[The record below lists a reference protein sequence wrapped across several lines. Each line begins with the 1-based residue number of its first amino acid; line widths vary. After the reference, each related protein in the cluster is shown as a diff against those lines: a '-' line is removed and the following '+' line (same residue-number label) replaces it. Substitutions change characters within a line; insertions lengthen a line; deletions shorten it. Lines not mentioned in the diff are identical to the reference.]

1 MQEYCVPDNSDPI
14 KPLFDMENMH
24 CDKARL
30 LRLWA
35 TMLCSVATLRRVV
48 SLILMGQSSFRVTPP
63 VSSMRTVSGI
73 HCQIH
78 NPWTSPSS
86 ISSQSEIILSKKYT
100 SHLIYYVSKCSY
112 GNNSF
117 GAGSFELSTDS
128 HIIEY
133 SLKCGTSDVIM
144 EPVSLFL
151 SHYDTLSYDRKPIN
165 GLKE

>member
-1 MQEYCVPDNSDPI
+1 
-14 KPLFDMENMH
+14 MH
-24 CDKARL
+24 CNKARA

-35 TMLCSVATLRRVV
+35 TMLCSFIDSNESRHFFPVCKRVQTPMAKIIILGWALR
-48 SLILMGQSSFRVTPP
+48 LFPAGQKS
-63 VSSMRTVSGI
+63 
-73 HCQIH
+73 
-78 NPWTSPSS
+78 
-86 ISSQSEIILSKKYT
+86 ILSKKYT

-128 HIIEY
+128 YIIEY
-133 SLKCGTSDVIM
+133 SLKCGTSNVIM

-165 GLKE
+165 GLKELQTLLLPLQCFKPARKKLNRQCLFYFDILRSES